1 MKTAALFPP
10 LTLETLRNGYA
21 QGRTPEEIVRECY
34 RRINERGEDG
44 VWIYLPPLEE
54 LLELARTCA
63 HDPSLPLYGVPFA
76 IKDNIDV
83 AGWPTTAACPEFLY
97 VPTVDSHVVARL
109 KAAGA
114 IPIGK
119 TNMDQFAT
127 GLVGTRSPYGIPRS
141 VFSDDHLSGGS
152 SSGSG
157 VAVAAGLV
165 SFSLGTDT
173 AGSGRVPAAFNGI
186 VGVKPSCGLLS
197 TSGLLPACRTLDC
210 ITIFSSTVK
219 ESRAL
224 LKFASGYDQ
233 TDPFSKSITPQSFR
247 SSTPVIGVLS
257 LSQREFFGD
266 EESAAAYEQAI
277 AHAKSMGCEI
287 VEFDYAPFQEMATQL
302 YAGPWVAERLAAI
315 EPFIKDHA
323 DAVHSIVRKI
333 IEGGQQF
340 TAADA
345 YRGVYEKARLR
356 RICDKTWEHLDAIL
370 LPTVPTHY
378 TVKQVLADPVRLNS
392 RLGTYTNFVNLLDL
406 CAIAVPSGMKP
417 NGLPFGVT
425 FMAPAG
431 FDDALALL
439 AGRYCGEAI
448 EPPASEL
455 IPLAV
460 VGAHLQGQPLHKQL
474 TDRDARL
481 LWSGRTTPVYR
492 LYALANT
499 TPSKPGLVRDPSF
512 HGEGIEV
519 EVYGLTP
526 ENLGSFLTL
535 VSSPLAIG
543 SVELA
548 SGEWVKGF
556 VCEPSALNG
565 AIEITEFGGWRAW
578 LSSRVTHMA

>member
-10 LTLETLRNGYA
+10 LTLEALRIEYA
-21 QGRTPEEIVRECY
+21 QGRTPEETVRECY
-34 RRINERGEDG
+34 RRITERGADG
-44 VWIYLPPLEE
+44 VWIHPPPLEE

-63 HDPSLPLYGVPFA
+63 HDSSLPLYGVPFA

-83 AGWPTTAACPEFLY
+83 AGWPTTAACPAFSY
-97 VPTVDSHVVARL
+97 VPTEDAHVVARL

-127 GLVGTRSPYGIPRS
+127 GLVGARSPYGIPRS
-141 VFSDDHLSGGS
+141 VFSDEHLSGGS

-197 TSGLLPACRTLDC
+197 ASGLLPACRTLDC
-210 ITIFSSTVK
+210 ITIFALSVQ
-219 ESRAL
+219 ESRDL
-224 LKFASGYDQ
+224 LKVASGYDS
-233 TDPFSKSITPQSFR
+233 TDPFSKKVLPQYFR
-247 SSTPVIGVLS
+247 NPTPVIGVLS

-266 EESAAAYEQAI
+266 EQSAAAYEQAI
-277 AHAKSMGCEI
+277 AHAKEI
-287 VEFDYAPFQEMATQL
+287 GWETVEFDYAPFQEMALQL

-315 EPFIKDHA
+315 EPFIKEHA
-323 DAVHSIVRKI
+323 AAVHPVVRQI
-333 IEGGQQF
+333 IEGGQRF

-356 RICDKTWEHLDAIL
+356 RVCDKTWEHLDAIL

-378 TVKQVLADPVRLNS
+378 TVEEVLADPVRLNS

-425 FMAPAG
+425 LMAPAG
-431 FDDALALL
+431 FDEALALL
-439 AGRYCGEAI
+439 GGRYCGEEI
-448 EPPASEL
+448 ESLGNGL

-460 VGAHLQGQPLHKQL
+460 VGAHLQGQPLHAQL
-474 TDRDARL
+474 TDRNAQL
-481 LWSGRTTPVYR
+481 LWSGRTKSSYR

-499 TPSKPGLVRDPSF
+499 VPAKPGLVRDLSF
-512 HGEGIEV
+512 QGEGIEV

-556 VCEPSALNG
+556 VCEPSALDG
-565 AIEITEFGGWRAW
+565 ATEITEFGGWRAW

>member
-10 LTLETLRNGYA
+10 LSLETLRNGYA
-21 QGRTPEEIVRECY
+21 QGRTPEEVVRECY
-34 RRINERGEDG
+34 RRITERGADG

-63 HDPSLPLYGVPFA
+63 HDPALPLYGVPFA

-83 AGWPTTAACPEFLY
+83 AGWPTTAACPEFSY
-97 VPTVDSHVVARL
+97 VPAADSHVVARL

-141 VFSDDHLSGGS
+141 VFSDEHLSGGS

-165 SFSLGTDT
+165 SFALGTDT

-210 ITIFSSTVK
+210 LTIFSPTVQ
-219 ESRAL
+219 ESRDL
-224 LKFASGYDQ
+224 LKIASGYDPD
-233 TDPFSKSITPQSFR
+233 DPFSKQITPQNFR
-247 SSTPVIGVLS
+247 SASPVLGVLS
-257 LSQREFFGD
+257 PAQREFFGD
-266 EESAAAYEQAI
+266 EDSAAAYEQAI
-277 AHAKSMGCEI
+277 AHAASLGCEI
-287 VEFDYAPFQEMATQL
+287 VEFDYAPFQEMALQL

-315 EPFIKDHA
+315 EPFIREHA
-323 DAVHSIVRKI
+323 DAVHPVVRQI
-333 IEGGQQF
+333 IEGGQRF

-356 RICDKTWEHLDAIL
+356 RVCDKTWEQLDAIL

-378 TVKQVLADPVRLNS
+378 TVEEVLADPVRLNS

-425 FMAPAG
+425 FMAPSG

-439 AGRYCGEAI
+439 AGKYCGEAI
-448 EPPASEL
+448 ESPVSGL
-455 IPLAV
+455 ISLAV
-460 VGAHLQGQPLHKQL
+460 VGAHLQGQPLHAQL
-474 TDRDARL
+474 TDRKARL
-481 LWSGRTTPVYR
+481 LWSGRTTSSYR

-499 TPSKPGLVRDPSF
+499 TPAKPGLVRDPSF
-512 HGEGIEV
+512 QGEGIEV

-526 ENLGSFLTL
+526 EKLGSFLTL

-548 SGEWVKGF
+548 TGEWVKGF
-556 VCEPSALNG
+556 VCEPSALHG
-565 AIEITEFGGWRAW
+565 ATEITEFGGWRAW
-578 LSSRVTHMA
+578 LSSRVTNMA